1 MCGEPAHSGQVDSD
15 GDMEEDEEEATAKGT
30 LRTNA
35 LLDGLVECLGVG
47 NLHLTGKLGEWETER
62 ATLPCGTAEPVGSLT
77 VLGAGKKD
85 KASLLPP
92 LVEPLHALF
101 RCFEEDTFSSRLG
114 AVFLAGLR
122 YALYWH
128 SYEIETDDVAGL
140 ELLDGGITLFG
151 IDELEPLDGVFGWD
165 VGLDVK
171 ILPSRTEEDM
181 VRHSENFCTTLHKK
195 VLMFCTTCGTM

>member
-1 MCGEPAHSGQVDSD
+1 MQPCVCRDYAIYCINLTIHPRVCGEPAHSGQVDSD

-92 LVEPLHALF
+92 SGRATPCALP
-101 RCFEEDTFSSRLG
+101 
-114 AVFLAGLR
+114 VF
-122 YALYWH
+122 
-128 SYEIETDDVAGL
+128 
-140 ELLDGGITLFG
+140 
-151 IDELEPLDGVFGWD
+151 
-165 VGLDVK
+165 
-171 ILPSRTEEDM
+171 
-181 VRHSENFCTTLHKK
+181 
-195 VLMFCTTCGTM
+195 